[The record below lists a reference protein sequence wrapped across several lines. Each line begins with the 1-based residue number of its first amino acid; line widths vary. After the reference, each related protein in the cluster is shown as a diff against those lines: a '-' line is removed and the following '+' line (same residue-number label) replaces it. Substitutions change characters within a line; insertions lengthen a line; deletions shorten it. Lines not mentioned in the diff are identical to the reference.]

1 MTFAIMI
8 LACIIWGLICR
19 DNNASTTTV
28 VLGALTISLIT
39 TLIEKS
45 V

>member
-1 MTFAIMI
+1 MLYIGSA
-8 LACIIWGLICR
+8 
-19 DNNASTTTV
+19 D
-28 VLGALTISLIT
+28 IT